1 MMMAWLYRAMA
12 VGTTSLVVLAAL
24 LSGNSAASPLNQED
38 VIPLVELGEVVPLAD
53 LLKRHRAKLAGGR
66 LIDLELER
74 EDGRLV
80 YELEIIDQQGVV
92 REFLVD
98 AKSGEWLGEE

>member
-1 MMMAWLYRAMA
+1 MMMAWLYRATA
-12 VGTTSLVVLAAL
+12 VGTISLMVSAAL
-24 LSGNSAASPLNQED
+24 LTNTTASPLNQED

-53 LLKRHRAKLAGGR
+53 LLKRHREKLAGSR

-74 EDGRLV
+74 EDGLLV
-80 YELEIIDQQGVV
+80 YELKIIDQQGVV

>member
-1 MMMAWLYRAMA
+1 MA
-12 VGTTSLVVLAAL
+12 VGTTSLVVMVAL
-24 LSGNSAASPLNQED
+24 FSVNTAASSLNQED

-53 LLKRHRAKLAGGR
+53 LLKRHQAKLAGSR

-80 YELEIIDQQGVV
+80 YELEVIDPQGVV
-92 REFLVD
+92 REYLVD